1 MNSVANSFKNY
12 NNNNLPIYRNWEIS
26 RSYSTNHYYYRH
38 QQSFELSP
46 YNCSICHQHFQS
58 EKILNRHI
66 RSRKHLNRLSDI
78 SGTLLKQNQN
88 LELLPDNVIDA
99 IIDDLK
105 FDNKDEFFN
114 DIQLLENDDLNIGS
128 FNTAPR
134 ADPNQPNYFNN
145 QMEKKKNITAHQIPS
160 IYPCAMCF
168 QSLDSQ
174 EDFERHMRSTHIYF
188 SIGATETNHL
198 N

>member
-1 MNSVANSFKNY
+1 MNSVAISFENHYFPNY
-12 NNNNLPIYRNWEIS
+12 SNWEIN
-26 RSYSTNHYYYRH
+26 RSHSTHHYHRH
-38 QQSFELSP
+38 HQPFELSSFGCP
-46 YNCSICHQHFQS
+46 MCQQQFQS

-66 RSRKHLNRLSDI
+66 RSRKHLKRLSEI
-78 SGTLLKQNQN
+78 SGNSFKQNQSW
-88 LELLPDNVIDA
+88 ELLPNKVIEA

-105 FDNKDEFFN
+105 FDNKDEFFKG
-114 DIQLLENDDLNIGS
+114 IQLLENDNLIIAS
-128 FNTAPR
+128 SHTAP
-134 ADPNQPNYFNN
+134 DVELSQHINFNN
-145 QMEKKKNITAHQIPS
+145 QMERKKNITAHRIPP

-174 EDFERHMRSTHIYF
+174 EDFDRHMRSTHIYF

>member
-1 MNSVANSFKNY
+1 MNSVAISFENHYFPNY
-12 NNNNLPIYRNWEIS
+12 SNWEIN
-26 RSYSTNHYYYRH
+26 RSHSTHHYQRH
-38 QQSFELSP
+38 REPFELSSFS
-46 YNCSICHQHFQS
+46 CSMCQQQFQS

-66 RSRKHLNRLSDI
+66 RSRKHLKRLGEISDN
-78 SGTLLKQNQN
+78 LFNKQNQSW
-88 LELLPDNVIDA
+88 EPLPNKVIEA

-105 FDNKDEFFN
+105 FDNKDEFF
-114 DIQLLENDDLNIGS
+114 DGIQLLENDNLNIS
-128 FNTAPR
+128 ALSHTAPD
-134 ADPNQPNYFNN
+134 ADLSQHSNNFDN
-145 QMEKKKNITAHQIPS
+145 QMKRKKSITAHRIPP

-174 EDFERHMRSTHIYF
+174 EDFDRHMRSTHIYF